1 MFLSLQYLRAISAIA
16 VVFFHTYGCFG
27 NQGVAI
33 FFVISGFIMF
43 YIIDKKHKNY
53 KDFLI
58 ARVVRV
64 VPLYWLLTTITLLL
78 GYGYDPTI
86 KRIILS
92 YLFLSLGTILPV
104 GWTLT
109 YEFVFYMSCAVIMF
123 FVYKKYYRY
132 FLIIILLI
140 IGDSI
145 LNFILHKYGFDYGH
159 YFLLFIGGGMIYIL
173 FDKNFVLN
181 FNKYVLYLFF
191 IISLFLTFN
200 DSKVILTYLNYI
212 INVGIPAIFVVWTI
226 FSIEQ
231 KYNIYKSKTLLFL
244 GNASYSL
251 YLVHYIVIH
260 ILRTFN
266 PEIDNFYLFTISI
279 IFGCLTY
286 LTLEKPL
293 TQYIKNKVYKNV

>member
-159 YFLLFIGGGMIYIL
+159 YFLLFIGGG
-173 FDKNFVLN
+173 
-181 FNKYVLYLFF
+181 
-191 IISLFLTFN
+191 
-200 DSKVILTYLNYI
+200 
-212 INVGIPAIFVVWTI
+212 
-226 FSIEQ
+226 
-231 KYNIYKSKTLLFL
+231 
-244 GNASYSL
+244 
-251 YLVHYIVIH
+251 
-260 ILRTFN
+260 
-266 PEIDNFYLFTISI
+266 
-279 IFGCLTY
+279 
-286 LTLEKPL
+286 
-293 TQYIKNKVYKNV
+293 